1 MAGTRTES
9 DTFGPIEVAN
19 DVYWGAQ
26 SQRSI
31 GNFKIGWEKQPKSVI
46 RALGIIKRAAR
57 LLGLNDDDYAQIVDA
72 LVTSEVD
79 LESADE

>member
-1 MAGTRTES
+1 VQPFGGNRMGDFAMAGTRTET

-31 GNFKIGWEKQPKSVI
+31 GNFKSGW
-46 RALGIIKRAAR
+46 RGR
-57 LLGLNDDDYAQIVDA
+57 LTGSLS
-72 LVTSEVD
+72 TS
-79 LESADE
+79 STTSSG